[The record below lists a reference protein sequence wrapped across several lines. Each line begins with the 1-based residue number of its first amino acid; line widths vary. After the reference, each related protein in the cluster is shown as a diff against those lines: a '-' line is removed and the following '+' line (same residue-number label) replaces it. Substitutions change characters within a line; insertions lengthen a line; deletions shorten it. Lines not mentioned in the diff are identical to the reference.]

1 MIGQQEGSATTR
13 AAEPSFAH
21 VFAVDASV
29 TLAWLFEDEAT
40 PFTESILDRLVY
52 AQAWV
57 PALWALECV
66 NVLAGA
72 QRRGRMDASMRTA
85 LLERALALPLL
96 MDREPV
102 GMRAIDA
109 LSSEFELT
117 AYDAAYL
124 ELAMRRG
131 LTLVTLDRDLIR
143 AARRAGVPVETAR
156 E

>member
-72 QRRGRMDASMRTA
+72 QRRGRIDASRRAA

-131 LTLVTLDRDLIR
+131 LTLATLDRDLIR
-143 AARRAGVPVETAR
+143 AARRAGVPVETAAG
-156 E
+156 